1 MTKYSVLVAVD
12 SAPVVETSSGF
23 ALRSAVIPLLAGSL
37 IGLSCIATAAAQDF
51 AQVISRTAELQQV
64 LVPSTYCE
72 QRTVPAPPS
81 ERSNTGAVVGAIAG
95 GLLGSTVGKGDG
107 RVAAAAIGA
116 ATGAI
121 IGDRVD
127 NPPSHGT
134 HPGSASPIMTNPA
147 PPITSE
153 HGMAPGGFAPAG
165 ATVLC
170 QGSQAIETRIIG
182 FQVVYEYAG
191 KQYSAKLNRDPGD
204 RLPLVITPDPGYLLP
219 APITSY
225 APVERR
231 RRRY

>member
-1 MTKYSVLVAVD
+1 MTKHFVSVAVD
-12 SAPVVETSSGF
+12 AAPVVETSSGF
-23 ALRSAVIPLLAGSL
+23 ALRSAVLPLLAGSL

-72 QRTVPAPPS
+72 QRTVPALPS

-127 NPPSHGT
+127 NPPPAGT
-134 HPGSASPIMTNPA
+134 HPGSASPIITTPA
-147 PPITSE
+147 PITSVN
-153 HGMAPGGFAPAG
+153 GMAPGGFAPAG

-182 FQVVYEYAG
+182 LQVVYEYAG

-204 RLPLVITPDPGYLLP
+204 RLPLVITPDPGYLLQ